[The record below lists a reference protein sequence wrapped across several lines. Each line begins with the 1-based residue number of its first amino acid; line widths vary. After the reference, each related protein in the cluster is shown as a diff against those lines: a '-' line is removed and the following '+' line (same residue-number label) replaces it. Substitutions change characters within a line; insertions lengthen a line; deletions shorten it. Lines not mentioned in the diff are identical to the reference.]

1 GAPKGA
7 KRHPTLGDGVTV
19 GAGAKVLGDIEIGT
33 GSAIGANAVVTKGAP
48 PHSLLVGI
56 PAVAKPLSP
65 ATAAAARGV
74 HDWHVDW
81 HI

>member
-1 GAPKGA
+1 M
-7 KRHPTLGDGVTV
+7 
-19 GAGAKVLGDIEIGT
+19 LGDIEIGSW
-33 GSAIGANAVVTKGAP
+33 SAIGANAVVTRGAP

-65 ATAAAARGV
+65 ATADAARGV
-74 HDWHVDW
+74 HDWHVDF